1 MVLYIPASPLIL
13 KLDKGSLSEPLLFDA
28 HSIQIVMKVAFFNTK
43 PYDRQFF
50 GIANEQHQHEI
61 VFFESHLSHETISLA
76 AGFPTVCIF
85 INDYLN
91 SSMLQTLAQG
101 GTQLIAL
108 RSAGFNHVDLAA
120 AHKFGLQIVRVPAY
134 SPYAVAEHAVA
145 LILSLNRKV
154 HRAYNRVREGNF
166 SIEGLL
172 GFDLHEATVGVIGTG
187 KIGAIFAQ
195 IMRGFGCKLLGYDSY
210 HNPTCLEIGMEYVS
224 LPELLAQ
231 SDVISLHCPLTPD
244 THHLINAKAIAQ
256 LKTGT
261 MLINTS
267 RGGLI
272 DTQAAIDGL
281 KSGAIGYLGIDVYEQ
296 EADLF
301 FEDLSNEVIQDD
313 TFQRLLT
320 FPNVIVTGH
329 QAFFT
334 SQALANIA
342 ETTLSN
348 ITEFEQ
354 SGSCVNAVMLD
365 KAIATSHK

>member
-1 MVLYIPASPLIL
+1 
-13 KLDKGSLSEPLLFDA
+13 
-28 HSIQIVMKVAFFNTK
+28 MKVAFFNTK
-43 PYDRQFF
+43 PYDRQSFDD
-50 GIANEQHQHEI
+50 ANIQHHHEI
-61 VFFESHLSHETISLA
+61 VFFECHLSHETVSLA
-76 AGFPTVCIF
+76 AGYAAVCIF
-85 INDYLN
+85 INDYLDAE
-91 SSMLQTLAQG
+91 MLEKLDQG
-101 GTQLIAL
+101 GTKLIAL

-120 AHKFGLQIVRVPAY
+120 ALHLGLTIVRVPAY

-172 GFDLHEATVGVIGTG
+172 GFDLHGATVGVIGTG
-187 KIGAIFAQ
+187 RIGAIFAQ
-195 IMRGFGCKLLGYDSY
+195 IMRGFGCRLIGYDAYQNS
-210 HNPTCLEIGMEYVS
+210 TCLEMGMTYVQIS
-224 LPELLAQ
+224 ELFAQ
-231 SDVISLHCPLTPD
+231 SDIISLHCPLNPD
-244 THHLINAKAIAQ
+244 SHHLINTEAIAQ
-256 LKTGT
+256 MKTGA

-272 DTQAAIDGL
+272 DTQAAINGL

-313 TFQRLLT
+313 IFQRLLT

-342 ETTLSN
+342 ETTLTN
-348 ITEFEQ
+348 ITEFEHH
-354 SGSCVNAVMLD
+354 GKCVNEV
-365 KAIATSHK
+365 KIEQAIASK

>member
-1 MVLYIPASPLIL
+1 
-13 KLDKGSLSEPLLFDA
+13 
-28 HSIQIVMKVAFFNTK
+28 MKIAFFNAKT
-43 PYDRQFF
+43 YDRNSFNT
-50 GIANEQHQHEI
+50 ANEHHQHEI
-61 VFFESHLSHETISLA
+61 IFFESHLSYETVSLA
-76 AGFPTVCIF
+76 AGFAAICIF

-91 SSMLQTLAQG
+91 AEMLETLAKG
-101 GTQLIAL
+101 GTKLIAL
-108 RSAGFNHVDLAA
+108 RSAGFNHVDLVAA
-120 AHKFGLQIVRVPAY
+120 AKFDMAIVRVPAY
-134 SPYAVAEHAVA
+134 SPYAVAEHAIA
-145 LILSLNRKV
+145 LVLSLNRKI

-172 GFDLHEATVGVIGTG
+172 GFDLHGATVGVIGTG
-187 KIGAIFAQ
+187 RIGAIFAQ
-195 IMRGFGCKLLGYDSY
+195 IMHGFGCKLIGYDIY
-210 HNPTCLEIGMEYVS
+210 QNPTCLAIGMEYMQIS
-224 LPELLAQ
+224 ELFAM
-231 SDVISLHCPLTPD
+231 SDIISLHCPLTPD
-244 THHLINAKAIAQ
+244 SHYLINAEAIAKM
-256 LKTGT
+256 KTGA

-272 DTQAAIDGL
+272 DTQAAINGL

-334 SQALANIA
+334 SHALANIA
-342 ETTLSN
+342 ETTLAN

-354 SGSCVNAVMLD
+354 GGNCVNEV
-365 KAIATSHK
+365 KIENAIAIK

>member
-1 MVLYIPASPLIL
+1 
-13 KLDKGSLSEPLLFDA
+13 
-28 HSIQIVMKVAFFNTK
+28 MKVAFFNTK
-43 PYDRQFF
+43 PYDKQSFNE
-50 GIANEQHQHEI
+50 ANVRHQHEI
-61 VFFESHLSHETISLA
+61 IFFESHLSKETVSLA
-76 AGFPTVCIF
+76 AGFPAVCIF

-91 SSMLQTLAQG
+91 AEMLETLAKG
-101 GTQLIAL
+101 NTKLIAL
-108 RSAGFNHVDLAA
+108 RSAGFNHVDLVAA
-120 AHKFGLQIVRVPAY
+120 TKLGISIVRVPAY

-172 GFDLHEATVGVIGTG
+172 GFDLHGATVGVVGTG
-187 KIGAIFAQ
+187 RIGAIFAQ
-195 IMRGFGCKLLGYDSY
+195 IMRGFGCKLLGYDAY
-210 HNPTCLEIGMEYVS
+210 QNATCIDIGLEYVS
-224 LPELLAQ
+224 MEEIFTK
-231 SDVISLHCPLTPD
+231 SDIISLHCPLTPES
-244 THHLINAKAIAQ
+244 HHLIDTNAISKM
-256 LKTGT
+256 KSGM

-272 DTQAAIDGL
+272 DTQAAINGL

-354 SGSCVNAVMLD
+354 FDTCVNQVKLET
-365 KAIATSHK
+365 AIAPSAQR

>member
-1 MVLYIPASPLIL
+1 M
-13 KLDKGSLSEPLLFDA
+13 
-28 HSIQIVMKVAFFNTK
+28 
-43 PYDRQFF
+43 RQFLLP
-50 GIANEQHQHEI
+50 Q
-61 VFFESHLSHETISLA
+61 
-76 AGFPTVCIF
+76 GFPQFAFLLMIISTVQCCKP
-85 INDYLN
+85 LPK
-91 SSMLQTLAQG
+91 G
-101 GTQLIAL
+101 GTKLIAL

-120 AHKFGLQIVRVPAY
+120 ANKSSMQIVRVPAY

-172 GFDLHEATVGVIGTG
+172 GFDLHGATVGVVGTG
-187 KIGAIFAQ
+187 RIGAIFAR
-195 IMRGFGCKLLGYDSY
+195 IMHGFGCQLLGYDAY
-210 HNPTCLEIGMEYVS
+210 HNPTCLELGLEYVS
-224 LPELLAQ
+224 MPELMAN
-231 SDVISLHCPLTPD
+231 SDIISLHCPLTPD
-244 THHLINAKAIAQ
+244 THHLINDEAIAQ

-334 SQALANIA
+334 NQALANIA
-342 ETTLSN
+342 ETTLAN

-354 SGSCVNAVMLD
+354 SGSCANEVKID
-365 KAIATSHK
+365 KAIATIHK

>member
-1 MVLYIPASPLIL
+1 
-13 KLDKGSLSEPLLFDA
+13 
-28 HSIQIVMKVAFFNTK
+28 MKVAFFNTK
-43 PYDRQFF
+43 SYDRQSFNA
-50 GIANEQHQHEI
+50 ANQQHQHEI
-61 VFFESHLSHETISLA
+61 VFFESHLSHETVSLA
-76 AGFPTVCIF
+76 IGFPAVCIF
-85 INDYLN
+85 INDNLN
-91 SSMLQTLAQG
+91 ADMLATLAQC
-101 GTQLIAL
+101 GTKLIAL

-120 AHKFGLQIVRVPAY
+120 ANELEVVIVRVPAY

-172 GFDLHEATVGVIGTG
+172 GFDLYGATVGVIGTG
-187 KIGAIFAQ
+187 RIGAIFAQ
-195 IMRGFGCKLLGYDSY
+195 IMCGFGCKLLGYDTY
-210 HNPTCLEIGMEYVS
+210 QAPNCLELGMEYVS
-224 LPELLAQ
+224 IDELFAK
-231 SDVISLHCPLTPD
+231 SDIISLHCPLTPD
-244 THHLINAKAIAQ
+244 THHLIGTEAIA
-256 LKTGT
+256 KMKNGT

-301 FEDLSNEVIQDD
+301 FEDLSNQVIQDD

-348 ITEFEQ
+348 IAEFEQ
-354 SGSCVNAVMLD
+354 NGSCVNEV
-365 KAIATSHK
+365 KIETAIAPK

>member
-1 MVLYIPASPLIL
+1 
-13 KLDKGSLSEPLLFDA
+13 
-28 HSIQIVMKVAFFNTK
+28 MKIAFFNTK
-43 PYDRQFF
+43 PYDRQSFNT
-50 GIANEQHQHEI
+50 ANETYQHEI
-61 VFFESHLSHETISLA
+61 VFFECHLSHETVSLA
-76 AGFPTVCIF
+76 AGFAAVCIF

-91 SSMLQTLAQG
+91 AEMLDTLAKG
-101 GTQLIAL
+101 GTKLIAL

-120 AHKFGLQIVRVPAY
+120 AANLGITIVRVPAY

-145 LILSLNRKV
+145 LVLSLNRKV

-172 GFDLHEATVGVIGTG
+172 GFDLHGSTVGVVGTG
-187 KIGAIFAQ
+187 RIGAIFAQ
-195 IMRGFGCKLLGYDSY
+195 IMRGFGCKLIGYDAY
-210 HNPTCLEIGMEYVS
+210 QNPACLAMGMEYVS
-224 LPELLAQ
+224 MSELLAS
-231 SDVISLHCPLTPD
+231 SDIISLHCPLTPD
-244 THHLINAKAIAQ
+244 THYLIDAVAIAKM
-256 LKTGT
+256 KTGT

-267 RGGLI
+267 RGALI

-313 TFQRLLT
+313 VFQRLLT

-334 SQALANIA
+334 SHALANIA
-342 ETTLSN
+342 ETTLAN
-348 ITEFEQ
+348 IAEFET
-354 SGSCVNAVMLD
+354 SCHCVNEVKLET
-365 KAIATSHK
+365 AIATNAINTTNATNQRC

>member
-1 MVLYIPASPLIL
+1 
-13 KLDKGSLSEPLLFDA
+13 
-28 HSIQIVMKVAFFNTK
+28 MKTAFFNTK
-43 PYDRQFF
+43 SYDRQSFNT
-50 GIANEQHQHEI
+50 ANIQHQHEI
-61 VFFESHLSHETISLA
+61 VFFECHLSHETVSLA
-76 AGFPTVCIF
+76 AGFPAVCIF

-91 SSMLQTLAQG
+91 AEMLETLAKG
-101 GTQLIAL
+101 GTKLIAL
-108 RSAGFNHVDLAA
+108 RSAGFNHVDLVAA
-120 AHKFGLQIVRVPAY
+120 TNLGMAIVRVPAY
-134 SPYAVAEHAVA
+134 SPYAVAEHAAA

-172 GFDLHEATVGVIGTG
+172 GFDLHGATVGIIGTG
-187 KIGAIFAQ
+187 RIGAIFAQ

-210 HNPTCLEIGMEYVS
+210 QNAACLELGMDYVS
-224 LPELLAQ
+224 ISELFAK
-231 SDVISLHCPLTPD
+231 SDIISLHCPLTPD
-244 THHLINAKAIAQ
+244 THYLINAIAIAQ
-256 LKTGT
+256 MKTGM

-267 RGGLI
+267 RGALI

-313 TFQRLLT
+313 VFQRLLT

-334 SQALANIA
+334 SHALANIA

-354 SGSCVNAVMLD
+354 SGHCVNVV
-365 KAIATSHK
+365 KREQAIASK

>member
-1 MVLYIPASPLIL
+1 
-13 KLDKGSLSEPLLFDA
+13 
-28 HSIQIVMKVAFFNTK
+28 MKIAFFNTK
-43 PYDRQFF
+43 PYDRQSF
-50 GIANEQHQHEI
+50 NVSNDQHQHEI
-61 VFFESHLSHETISLA
+61 VFFECHLSHETVSLA
-76 AGFPTVCIF
+76 MGFPSICIF
-85 INDYLN
+85 INDYLDAE
-91 SSMLQTLAQG
+91 MLEKLAQG
-101 GTQLIAL
+101 GTKLIAL

-120 AHKFGLQIVRVPAY
+120 ATHLGIAIVRVPAY
-134 SPYAVAEHAVA
+134 SPYAVAEHAIA

-172 GFDLHEATVGVIGTG
+172 GFDLHGATVGVIGTG
-187 KIGAIFAQ
+187 RIGAIFAR
-195 IMRGFGCKLLGYDSY
+195 IMRGFGCKLIGYDAY
-210 HNPTCLEIGMEYVS
+210 QNPACLEMGLEYVS
-224 LPELLAQ
+224 MPELFGK
-231 SDVISLHCPLTPD
+231 SNIISLHCPLTPD
-244 THHLINAKAIAQ
+244 THYLINAEAIAQ
-256 LKTGT
+256 MQTGM

-267 RGGLI
+267 RGALI

-342 ETTLSN
+342 DTTLSN

-354 SGSCVNAVMLD
+354 GENCVNEV
-365 KAIATSHK
+365 KIENAIATK

>member
-1 MVLYIPASPLIL
+1 
-13 KLDKGSLSEPLLFDA
+13 
-28 HSIQIVMKVAFFNTK
+28 MKTAFFNTK
-43 PYDRQFF
+43 SYDRQSFNT
-50 GIANEQHQHEI
+50 ANKQHQHEI
-61 VFFESHLSHETISLA
+61 IFFECHLSHETVSLA
-76 AGFPTVCIF
+76 AGYSAVCIF
-85 INDYLN
+85 INDYLDTE
-91 SSMLQTLAQG
+91 MLEKLAQG
-101 GTQLIAL
+101 GTKLIAL
-108 RSAGFNHVDLAA
+108 RSAGFNHVDLTAA
-120 AHKFGLQIVRVPAY
+120 SHLGLTIVRVPAY

-172 GFDLHEATVGVIGTG
+172 GFDLHGATVGVIGTG
-187 KIGAIFAQ
+187 RIGAIFAQ
-195 IMRGFGCKLLGYDSY
+195 IMRGFGCKLIGYDAYQNSA
-210 HNPTCLEIGMEYVS
+210 CLDMGMTYVQIS
-224 LPELLAQ
+224 ELFAQ
-231 SDVISLHCPLTPD
+231 SDIISLHCPLTPD
-244 THHLINAKAIAQ
+244 SHHLINTEAIAQ
-256 LKTGT
+256 MKAGT

-272 DTQAAIDGL
+272 DTQAAINGL

-334 SQALANIA
+334 SHALANIA
-342 ETTLSN
+342 ETTLAN

-354 SGSCVNAVMLD
+354 SGSCLNEV
-365 KAIATSHK
+365 KIEQAIASK

>member
-1 MVLYIPASPLIL
+1 MEEILIE
-13 KLDKGSLSEPLLFDA
+13 KA
-28 HSIQIVMKVAFFNTK
+28 MKTAFFNTK
-43 PYDRQFF
+43 TYDRQFF
-50 GIANEQHQHEI
+50 EAANIHHNHQIA
-61 VFFESHLSHETISLA
+61 FLESHLSPETISLA
-76 AGFPTVCIF
+76 SGFPAICIF

-91 SSMLQTLAQG
+91 AAMIETLAKG
-101 GTQLIAL
+101 GTKLIAL
-108 RSAGFNHVDLAA
+108 RSAGFNHVDLVRAA
-120 AHKFGLQIVRVPAY
+120 QVGIEVVRVPAY

-166 SIEGLL
+166 SIDGLL
-172 GFDLHEATVGVIGTG
+172 GFDLHSSTVGIIGTG

-195 IMRGFGCKLLGYDSY
+195 IMKGFGCKLLGHDSY
-210 HNPTCLEIGMEYVS
+210 HNPTCLNLGMEYVE
-224 LPELLAQ
+224 LPQLFAQ
-231 SDVISLHCPLTPD
+231 SDIISLHCPLTPES
-244 THHLINAKAIAQ
+244 HHLINEAAIAQ
-256 LKTGT
+256 MKSGV

-281 KSGAIGYLGIDVYEQ
+281 KSRVIGYLGIDVYEQ

-301 FEDLSNEVIQDD
+301 FEDLSNQVIQDD
-313 TFQRLLT
+313 IFQRLLT

-334 SQALANIA
+334 SQALSNIA
-342 ETTLSN
+342 ETTLAN

-354 SGSCVNAVMLD
+354 TGKCVNAIRVEQ
-365 KAIATSHK
+365 AIISAK

>member
-1 MVLYIPASPLIL
+1 
-13 KLDKGSLSEPLLFDA
+13 
-28 HSIQIVMKVAFFNTK
+28 MKVAFFNTK
-43 PYDRQFF
+43 SYDRQSFNT
-50 GIANEQHQHEI
+50 ANDQHQHEV
-61 VFFESHLSHETISLA
+61 VFFECHLSHETVSLA
-76 AGFPTVCIF
+76 VGFPAVCIF
-85 INDYLN
+85 INDYLDAE
-91 SSMLQTLAQG
+91 MLETLAKG

-120 AHKFGLQIVRVPAY
+120 AAKLGIIIVRVPAY

-145 LILSLNRKV
+145 LILSLNRNV

-172 GFDLHEATVGVIGTG
+172 GFDLHGATVGVIGTG
-187 KIGAIFAQ
+187 RIGAIFAQ
-195 IMRGFGCKLLGYDSY
+195 IMRGFGCKLLGYDVY
-210 HNPTCLEIGMEYVS
+210 HNPTCLDLGMEYVS
-224 LPELLAQ
+224 IPEILANA
-231 SDVISLHCPLTPD
+231 DIISLHCPLTPD
-244 THHLINAKAIAQ
+244 SHHLINAEAIAQ
-256 LKTGT
+256 IKTGV

-334 SQALANIA
+334 SHALANIA
-342 ETTLSN
+342 ETTLAN
-348 ITEFEQ
+348 ITDFEQ
-354 SGSCVNAVMLD
+354 NRTCVNEVKIE
-365 KAIATSHK
+365 KAIASK